1 MVTVREG
8 GDTEPEPGQDQRELA
23 SLFPE
28 EVYYSSVSADR
39 SGLLAV
45 VPMALVC
52 ALQSLD
58 FFHPLWRLQMGVGD
72 LRVLGLQRHSYSPLS
87 P

>member
-1 MVTVREG
+1 MILIVTVREG
-8 GDTEPEPGQDQRELA
+8 GDPEPEPGKDQREFA

-45 VPMALVC
+45 VPMALVSGL
-52 ALQSLD
+52 AL
-58 FFHPLWRLQMGVGD
+58 
-72 LRVLGLQRHSYSPLS
+72 VLGPHRSSR
-87 P
+87 

>member
-1 MVTVREG
+1 MVWAPPCGSMLESRPSGPFHQLVNRSMGSQVKNLNREF
-8 GDTEPEPGQDQRELA
+8 A

-45 VPMALVC
+45 VLMALVSGL
-52 ALQSLD
+52 AL
-58 FFHPLWRLQMGVGD
+58 
-72 LRVLGLQRHSYSPLS
+72 VLGPHRSSR
-87 P
+87 